1 MSWLSAASSE
11 LIRKPAAEY
20 DDPLVSTRRPA
31 WTRGTVILLA
41 VLVALT
47 ALPRLATLARPAP
60 PVRDAF
66 YYAAVAQEI
75 VDGELNRAFSYLNLN
90 VFSGRR
96 AGGLACGIAPLGG
109 GSAISL
115 IAAILTPLP
124 LFAWVRRMYD
134 DRVAAAACLLFAI
147 HPRLVRVATEPL
159 RESLFFLLFA
169 WGLLLFW
176 RASVELKL
184 RHFLLAGLAMT
195 LTIHTRSEGWLLVV
209 AAVGWAAGRWWVDRG
224 AWKELL
230 IGLSASF
237 AVLPAALLLVNVT
250 LLAGHDRWEAGR
262 LAPLELVFGWSMAID
277 RNLEPLAEENAQKG
291 IGPALPEDWHTGSD
305 TLLNPDKPAL
315 GIDDRPLFNPYE
327 HRRPLTKIFINDLS
341 DALNPAI
348 ALCMLLALFRWRH
361 LVFRRDKLVLLA
373 MVLLVAVAI
382 MLRQERAGHI
392 NGRYFF
398 TVFIIAAG
406 CAGQGLLLVSS
417 YVLRLLRGNFA
428 GYRVAFAGSLLV
440 GGMCFSAWWQVTN
453 DDPYG
458 YAEKEL
464 GEWMATVIPQ
474 DRRIAA
480 IQSAGRVALYAHPQP
495 ALRLVPSNSFAKRV
509 EKERIDTVLVETFFS
524 HRPMALS
531 VTDRLLRRGF
541 RPVPLPDTRASGN
554 FVLLRRD
561 PSWRP
566 SARLARQTET
576 DGTHRSRK
584 R

>member
-1 MSWLSAASSE
+1 
-11 LIRKPAAEY
+11 
-20 DDPLVSTRRPA
+20 
-31 WTRGTVILLA
+31 

-47 ALPRLATLARPAP
+47 VLPRLATLARPAP

-90 VFSGRR
+90 VFP
-96 AGGLACGIAPLGG
+96 ALLAAGLACGIDPIVGG
-109 GSAISL
+109 TAISVV
-115 IAAILTPLP
+115 AAILTPLP

-147 HPRLVRVATEPL
+147 HPRLIRVATEPL

-169 WGLLLFW
+169 CGLLLFW

-209 AAVGWAAGRWWVDRG
+209 AAVGWAAGRWWVDR
-224 AWKELL
+224 AALKKLVT
-230 IGLSASF
+230 GLCASF
-237 AVLPAALLLVNVT
+237 AVLPAMLLLVNVT

-277 RNLEPLAEENAQKG
+277 RNLEPLAEENAKKG
-291 IGPALPEDWHTGSD
+291 IGPALPEDWHLGADS
-305 TLLNPDKPAL
+305 LLNPEKPAL
-315 GIDDRPLFNPYE
+315 GIGDRPLFNPYE
-327 HRRPLTKIFINDLS
+327 HRRPLTKIFINDLG

-373 MVLLVAVAI
+373 MVLLIGIAI
-382 MLRQERAGHI
+382 LLRQERAGHI

-398 TVFIIAAG
+398 TVFFIAAG
-406 CAGQGLLLVSS
+406 CAGQGLLLASS
-417 YVLRLLRGNFA
+417 FAMSLLRGSFA
-428 GYRVAFAGSLLV
+428 GYRVAFAGSLLAT
-440 GGMCFSAWWQVTN
+440 GLFSSVWWQVTN

-464 GEWMATVIPQ
+464 GQWMATVIPQ

-480 IQSAGRVALYAHPQP
+480 FQSAGRVALYAHPQP
-495 ALRLVPSNSFAKRV
+495 ALRLVPSNSFVKRV
-509 EKERIDTVLVETFFS
+509 EKEKIDTVLVETFFS
-524 HRPMALS
+524 HRPMALD
-531 VTDRLLRRGF
+531 VTDRLLHRGF
-541 RPVPLPDTRASGN
+541 RPVPLPHTRASGN
-554 FVLLRRD
+554 FVLLRRN
-561 PSWRP
+561 PAWKRA
-566 SARLARQTET
+566 ARLARQSAT
-576 DGTHRSRK
+576 DGSDEFK
-584 R
+584 RH